1 MFGKARNNPIQREIW
16 ADFAQAENDKN
27 EYFDS
32 LIENNQY
39 TDHKNAEY
47 SITERFEGIAH
58 EQCEGAYNCGEELF
72 EQRYQIAGNPNTF
85 EATVKF
91 EYNRHDKT
99 YYYIDGTDYSYVQLQ
114 PNAA

>member
-1 MFGKARNNPIQREIW
+1 MDKAQIAAEI
-16 ADFAQAENDKN
+16 ATHQKAIATLEQSLVD
-27 EYFDS
+27 FDS

-39 TDHKNAEY
+39 DSHRAAEKF
-47 SITERFEGIAH
+47 IEGRFSNIASN
-58 EQCEGAYNCGEELF
+58 QCEGSYNCGDDQF
-72 EQRYQIAGNPNTF
+72 QQRYQLTGNPNVF

-99 YYYIDGTDYSYVQLQ
+99 YYYIDGTDYSYVELQ